1 MKARDPR
8 RVLHNNTSQKNDT
21 PNSDQA
27 KSNGITLPA
36 FQDSKDNLIN
46 REQLAEQLQTTVLPS
61 QPVSLSSIARQST
74 MSASKVDPVSN
85 SQLAASSLI
94 APQETLVSV
103 NRADPRVAAGQND
116 SNDAAPA
123 TTLGTRPPANQWGDL
138 DDLLNGYD
146 DQQKA
151 LIQKERARR
160 IMEQHTM
167 FSSRKLCLVLDLDHT
182 LLNSAKVLDFVA

>member
-8 RVLHNNTSQKNDT
+8 RVLHNNIAQKNIT
-21 PNSDQA
+21 PISEQA
-27 KSNGITLPA
+27 KSNGIALPV

-46 REQLAEQLQTTVLPS
+46 REQLREQLQTTVLPS
-61 QPVSLSSIARQST
+61 QPVSSSSIVRPST
-74 MSASKVDPVSN
+74 LTASKVDPVSN

-94 APQETLVSV
+94 APQETSVSV
-103 NRADPRVAAGQND
+103 NRADPIVAAGQND
-116 SNDAAPA
+116 SNDAAP
-123 TTLGTRPPANQWGDL
+123 TTALGTRPPANQWGDL

-167 FSSRKLCLVLDLDHT
+167 FSARKLCLVLDLDHT